1 MSDDQF
7 YNYSAA
13 EGRTE
18 SGTGRRKANDS
29 LPWGLGLPIILVIS
43 LSVVASLWFGWK
55 IDKGLGELARNR
67 HEIVSETEV
76 NSQLITRRDGLLA
89 KENIVKKAAVLGLF
103 PPTDKQ
109 IRKIKK
115 P

>member
-1 MSDDQF
+1 MIDDQY
-7 YNYSAA
+7 YNYPAA
-13 EGRTE
+13 EGRATL
-18 SGTGRRKANDS
+18 GAGRRKADDR

-43 LSVVASLWFGWK
+43 LSVGASLWFGWK

-67 HEIVSETEV
+67 HEITSETEV
-76 NSQLITRRDGLLA
+76 NLQLISQRDGLLA